1 METTLDSLFAGQ
13 IKLLQPKEGYRF
25 SVDAPILASWVKLK
39 RGERVI
45 ELGTGNGVIA
55 VILARKFKE
64 VSEIVAV
71 EVQRELAELAKKNLE
86 LNGVS
91 GWTWVLEM
99 DVRECHRC
107 LQAQSFDVVVSNPPY
122 FPKDHGRLNL
132 HTQEVLARHE
142 VLGTLEDFLKATSY
156 LLKDGGRCYYIYP
169 PERLMRLL
177 FAMKAERLEPKRLKF
192 VHPKPGEPSRMVLVE
207 AVKGAKEG
215 LRVEP
220 PLFIFDQKGGY
231 TQEMKPVIFELEDG
245 R

>member
-1 METTLDSLFAGQ
+1 METTLDSLFSGQ
-13 IKLLQPKEGYRF
+13 IILLQPKEGYRF

-39 RGERVI
+39 RGERAV

-64 VSEIVAV
+64 SEIVAL
-71 EVQRELAELAKKNLE
+71 EVQRELAELAKKNVE

-91 GWTWVLEM
+91 EWTRVLEM
-99 DVRECHRC
+99 DVRECRKY

-122 FPKDHGRLNL
+122 FPKGHGRLNL

-142 VLGTLEDFLKATSY
+142 VLATVEDFLRASSY

-169 PERLMRLL
+169 PERLLRLL

-192 VHPKPGEPSRMVLVE
+192 VHPKPGKPSRMVLVE

-220 PLFIFDQKGGY
+220 PLFVFDQKGGY
-231 TQEMKPVIFELEDG
+231 TQEMRSVIFELEEG
-245 R
+245 I